1 MVRLPL
7 QKAQALDPTGDALNE
22 QIDVNR
28 REEALARRQQ
38 CYQIITNALYT
49 LKGGVGLSGAQKE
62 FGSSVRFPGTQ
73 PVLDQGSR
81 DRYICQIV
89 QLGVQWPDRAF
100 HEYLYRKM
108 IEIGLENELLEYG
121 GSDLVP
127 FLQRAG
133 REQTQEVYF
142 ILIEYYLLAS
152 RVYLTFYDSHVLF
165 FVPIHILISGPR
177 ICLCLYMRVQETC

>member
-7 QKAQALDPTGDALNE
+7 QKAQVLDPTGDALNE

-28 REEALARRQQ
+28 REEALARREQ
-38 CYQIITNALYT
+38 CYQIIINALYA
-49 LKGGVGLSGAQKE
+49 LKGDVGLRGEQKE
-62 FGSSVRFPGTQ
+62 FRSSVRLPGMQ
-73 PVLDQGSR
+73 PVLDQASR

-89 QLGVQWPDRAF
+89 QLSVQWPDRAF
-100 HEYLYRKM
+100 HEYLYQKM

-133 REQTQEVYF
+133 REQTQQVCF
-142 ILIEYYLLAS
+142 LLIGHNS
-152 RVYLTFYDSHVLF
+152 RVYFHDSHSSFL
-165 FVPIHILISGPR
+165 VPIESSGA
-177 ICLCLYMRVQETC
+177 LLTMFTHT